1 MRSMVNKTELSD
13 TQTKIIDE
21 AEKLFASR
29 GYYGVSL
36 RDISGNC
43 GISLNLIRYH
53 FGSKDDLFRFAIQRR
68 TKTINRVLLSSLNKV
83 LQHSSHP
90 SIQDVVSAYVTAFD
104 VMSSRK
110 NKWRTYLKLL
120 IHCDSL
126 IDKPELIIG
135 LREAYQSVYERYV
148 AAFESC
154 GLNNKNAIWAV
165 YFMHTVVGQS
175 AVEVYSISHL
185 SNNVCDPNNDP
196 SHTQRKIQF
205 IANGLSTLVN

>member
-1 MRSMVNKTELSD
+1 MPTESSLSD
-13 TQTKIIDE
+13 TQKKIIDE
-21 AEKLFASR
+21 AEKLFANR

-36 RDISGNC
+36 RDISGGC

-68 TKTINRVLLSSLNKV
+68 TKTMNRLMLASLHKTTQE
-83 LQHSSHP
+83 LQDKPTIFS
-90 SIQDVVSAYVTAFD
+90 VVSAYVTAFD
-104 VMSSRK
+104 TLNSK
-110 NKWRTYLKLL
+110 KYKWRNYLKLL

-126 IDKPELIIG
+126 TDKPELIMC
-135 LREAYQSVYERYV
+135 LREAYQIVFESYV
-148 AAFESC
+148 AAFEDC

-185 SNNVCDPNNDP
+185 SNNICDPNNDDT
-196 SHTQRKIQF
+196 HTDRKIKF
-205 IANGLSTLVN
+205 IANGLLTLAK